1 MFGRSVAV
9 CLLLL
14 IAHVEASAQSDTD
27 VDDHGLLTGVLLG
40 LPGYKGKAAPRFF
53 TVGAQF
59 TRVREGHPG
68 ADIAIGMLPYAVSAG
83 VIAMGLRA
91 GVAVPLAPAPRLL
104 VLPSVGLSLIGAVG
118 QGGGAGIGGANV
130 GLATVL
136 LATPSFGLRT
146 GVTLH
151 GFTDVRGALWLA
163 EVGFVT
169 LSKP

>member
-14 IAHVEASAQSDTD
+14 VANVGANAQSVPDD
-27 VDDHGLLTGVLLG
+27 RDHGWLTGVLLG
-40 LPGYKGKAAPRFF
+40 LPGYKGEVEPRLF
-53 TVGAQF
+53 TIGAQF
-59 TRVREGHPG
+59 TRVRKGQPG
-68 ADIAIGMLPYAVSAG
+68 ADLAIGMMPYAVSAG
-83 VIAMGLRA
+83 VIAIGMRA
-91 GVAVPLAPAPRLL
+91 GVTVPLAPAPRLL
-104 VLPSVGLSLIGAVG
+104 VLPSVGASLIGAAG
-118 QGGGAGIGGANV
+118 PGGGAGTGGANV

-146 GVTLH
+146 GVTFH